1 MMIIACCFR
10 YKTSFFVLCN
20 KTDRSED
27 TSKMTKKI
35 MVDFNP
41 SELEYLRLVL
51 DSIIESE
58 TRQISQTEALLRA
71 GDVRTKKTTQQVS
84 FN

>member
-1 MMIIACCFR
+1 
-10 YKTSFFVLCN
+10 
-20 KTDRSED
+20 
-27 TSKMTKKI
+27 

-71 GDVRTKKTTQQVS
+71 GDVRTKKTTQQVNLS
-84 FN
+84 ICCHLGYFLNNLANNT